1 MPKVLSPTD
10 VEDFRDRLIDAATR
24 IFAEKGLSG
33 FTMRELAG
41 AIGVSAMTPY
51 RYFKDKEDILAAV
64 RARAF
69 DNFADALEKGF
80 AAGGADAIARANGA
94 GEAYVRFAFENP
106 QAYHLMFEIS
116 QSEDGTHPDLERAA
130 DRARATLTQHIH
142 PLVERGLLH
151 GDPVLLG
158 HVMWAALHGVVSLKL
173 ADKLDPDYDF
183 EKVRDALFDALIFGL
198 GSKR

>member
-1 MPKVLSPTD
+1 MPRVLSTEE

-33 FTMRELAG
+33 FTMRELAS

-51 RYFKDKEDILAAV
+51 RYFKDKDDILAAV

-69 DNFADALEKGF
+69 DNFAAALEAGF
-80 AAGGADAIARANGA
+80 ATAAGDPIRGANAA
-94 GEAYVRFAFENP
+94 GEAYIRFAFEHP
-106 QAYHLMFEIS
+106 QAYHLMFEIT
-116 QSEDGTHPDLERAA
+116 QPDIGHPDLERAA
-130 DRARATLTQHIH
+130 ARARATLTQHIH

-158 HVMWAALHGVVSLKL
+158 HVMWAALHGVVSLQL
-173 ADKLDPDYDF
+173 ANKLDPDYDF
-183 EKVRDALFDALIFGL
+183 AKVRDALFDALIFGL
-198 GSKR
+198 SSKR

>member
-1 MPKVLSPTD
+1 MPRVLSSEE

-33 FTMRELAG
+33 FTMRELAS
-41 AIGVSAMTPY
+41 AIGVSPMTPY
-51 RYFKDKEDILAAV
+51 RYFKDKEEILAAV

-69 DNFADALEKGF
+69 DNFAAALEAGF
-80 AAGGADAIARANGA
+80 ATAGGDPVQGANAA
-94 GEAYVRFAFENP
+94 GEAYVRFAFDNP
-106 QAYHLMFEIS
+106 QAYHLMFEIT
-116 QSEDGTHPDLERAA
+116 QPDIGYPELERAA
-130 DRARATLTQHIH
+130 GRARATLTQHIH

-173 ADKLDPDYDF
+173 ANKLDPDYDF

-198 GSKR
+198 GNKR